1 MKRGPFTSDN
11 TLLTDRKTNAVRQ
24 RTPCAHCTVQ
34 QGSWASERGHVQQGS
49 GRKRGRAP
57 GEPCAVVPVEH
68 QHGSPPV
75 PCSGSRAGQ
84 ACSAHQFCSPST
96 RNKLPHPQ
104 LVNKYARHPRAFL
117 DAFAAAYLKMASMNA
132 VWQPYK

>member
-1 MKRGPFTSDN
+1 MCSRAAAESGVGPRASLALLCLWSTSSV
-11 TLLTDRKTNAVRQ
+11 L
-24 RTPCAHCTVQ
+24 
-34 QGSWASERGHVQQGS
+34 
-49 GRKRGRAP
+49 
-57 GEPCAVVPVEH
+57 

-75 PCSGSRAGQ
+75 PCSGSRARQ